1 VLDERHATILTMAKL
16 DPRADPVSNPPSA
29 KDDFSV
35 DRVAVPKDAS
45 AAAAATAAAAAAV
58 AKKTSDAE
66 SESFPALELESS
78 VVPVDKSSSDRR
90 DDAKADAKP
99 DDDSADKSDDDLAD
113 KPRAAERP
121 AKKIT
126 SRDPRY
132 EPLEKLLDTNDWKK
146 IAAEVGPMDDVGKLP
161 PNLGLLAALA
171 HNEISKDGN
180 PDAAA
185 AAIRCMAGLLGVDE
199 DSPIARVLAR
209 RMLRKNPV
217 KLSERQAP
225 PARTSFLIVVITLV
239 LGGGVG
245 FVASAGSWNA
255 IAHMLHL
262 R

>member
-1 VLDERHATILTMAKL
+1 LVADERHATMCIMAKP
-16 DPRADPVSNPPSA
+16 DPRADPVSNPPTA

-35 DRVAVPKDAS
+35 DRVAVPKEAGTGDDAK
-45 AAAAATAAAAAAV
+45 TTEV
-58 AKKTSDAE
+58 AKTDEPALEPKTDE
-66 SESFPALELESS
+66 LELESK
-78 VVPVDKSSSDRR
+78 VVPVEK
-90 DDAKADAKP
+90 
-99 DDDSADKSDDDLAD
+99 
-113 KPRAAERP
+113 P

-126 SRDPRY
+126 SQDPRY
-132 EPLEKLLDTNDWKK
+132 EPLEKLLDLNDWKK
-146 IAAEVGPMDDVGKLP
+146 ISDELGPMSDVGKLP

-171 HNEISKDGN
+171 HNERSKDGD
-180 PDAAA
+180 PDAGA

-217 KLSERQAP
+217 KLTEREAP

-245 FVASAGSWNA
+245 FIASAGSWHEM
-255 IAHMLHL
+255 AHILHL

>member
-1 VLDERHATILTMAKL
+1 MAKP
-16 DPRADPVSNPPSA
+16 DPRADPVTNPPSA

-35 DRVAVPKDAS
+35 DRVAVPKDGG
-45 AAAAATAAAAAAV
+45 
-58 AKKTSDAE
+58 E
-66 SESFPALELESS
+66 PALELESS
-78 VVPVDKSSSDRR
+78 VVPVEKAA
-90 DDAKADAKP
+90 AKADEKP
-99 DDDSADKSDDDLAD
+99 
-113 KPRAAERP
+113 AEKP

-126 SRDPRY
+126 SQDPRY
-132 EPLEKLLDTNDWKK
+132 EPLEKLLDLNDWKK
-146 IAAEVGPMDDVGKLP
+146 IGAELGPMSDVGKLP

-171 HNEISKDGN
+171 HNEVAKDGN
-180 PDAAA
+180 PEAAT
-185 AAIRCMAGLLGVDE
+185 AAIRCMAGLLGVSE

-217 KLSERQAP
+217 KLTERQAP
-225 PARTSFLIVVITLV
+225 PARTSLLIVLVTLV